1 MAEEFPTRGNSRP
14 RPASPVS
21 QGSGAE
27 TGWAIIG
34 TMISGMAVWG
44 GDGWLLDHW
53 LDTRVFFPVG
63 IIFGMAVA
71 IYLVVARYGAAP
83 PPPGGK
89 RTSSTPGGRRSRPR
103 GDVRTQKG
111 QR

>member
-1 MAEEFPTRGNSRP
+1 
-14 RPASPVS
+14 
-21 QGSGAE
+21 
-27 TGWAIIG
+27 
-34 TMISGMAVWG
+34 MISGMAVWG
-44 GDGWLLDHW
+44 GAGWLLDHW

-63 IIFGMAVA
+63 IILGMAVA

-83 PPPGGK
+83 PPAEGN
-89 RTSSTPGGRRSRPR
+89 RTSRTPGGRRSRPQ